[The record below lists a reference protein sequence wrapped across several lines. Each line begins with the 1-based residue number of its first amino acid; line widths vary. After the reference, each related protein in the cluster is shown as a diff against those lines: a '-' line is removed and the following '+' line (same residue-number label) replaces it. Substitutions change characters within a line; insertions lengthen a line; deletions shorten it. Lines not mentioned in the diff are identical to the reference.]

1 MSVNKNPLFQ
11 YFTALPTA
19 NGELIP
25 ITYTASPKTRQ
36 LTVKAEL
43 ANPINRQEREQLL
56 KSMSFMYGSNNASLE
71 INMSKNALEIR
82 GNYQW

>member
-1 MSVNKNPLFQ
+1 MPSPKPSAADL
-11 YFTALPTA
+11 A
-19 NGELIP
+19 IP
-25 ITYTASPKTRQ
+25 ISYVADPKTRQ

-56 KSMSFMYGSNNASLE
+56 RSMSLMYGSNNASIE

-82 GNYQW
+82 GSYQW

>member
-1 MSVNKNPLFQ
+1 V
-11 YFTALPTA
+11 PTRKPSA
-19 NGELIP
+19 ADLAIP
-25 ITYTASPKTRQ
+25 IRYTADPKTRQ

-82 GNYQW
+82 GSYQW

>member
-1 MSVNKNPLFQ
+1 M
-11 YFTALPTA
+11 PTRKPKA
-19 NGELIP
+19 SDLAIP
-25 ITYTASPKTRQ
+25 SPKTHQ

-43 ANPINRQEREQLL
+43 ANPITRQEREQLL
-56 KSMSFMYGSNNASLE
+56 RSMSLIYGSNNASVE